1 MGAFRRFM
9 RRLSETDE
17 ERLATSVADWAASV
31 PDTVRIAAAP
41 SRTQVR
47 LAAVVKRTS
56 MIPGEASDSLEAVL
70 SDGTGE
76 VTAVWTGRRGI
87 PGLVLGKR
95 LVVEGVLVQSQSG
108 ARKMVN
114 PKFDFAAA

>member
-9 RRLSETDE
+9 RRLSESDE
-17 ERLATSVADWAASV
+17 ERLASSVAEWAASV
-31 PDTVRIAAAP
+31 PGTVRIADAP
-41 SRTQVR
+41 ARTQVR

-56 MIPGEASDSLEAVL
+56 MIPGDASDSLEAVL

-108 ARKMVN
+108 GRKMVN
-114 PKFDFAAA
+114 PRYEFSA

>member
-9 RRLSETDE
+9 RRLSESDE
-17 ERLATSVADWAASV
+17 ERLATTVTEWAASV
-31 PDTVRIAAAP
+31 PGTVRIGEAP
-41 SRTQVR
+41 LRTSVR

-56 MIPGEASDSLEAVL
+56 MVPGEDFDSMEAVL

-95 LVVEGVLVQSQSG
+95 LVVEGVLVQAPG
-108 ARKMVN
+108 GRKMVN
-114 PKFDFAAA
+114 PKFDFAA